1 MIRVAAALLA
11 VLLAAP
17 VSAERGVPSD
27 WQAAMNRINADS
39 VRGHLSFLASDLLEG
54 RATPSRGLD
63 VAAEYIAAQFRRAGL
78 EPPLGAGYFQSL
90 DLREVTPDLEGFE
103 CRILQAGGGDVLV
116 SGVPYSKD
124 GIAVDREPLL
134 PIADSTVTAGDA
146 VLVYRGD
153 VSQPQELMKLLGASH
168 AKLVIVVDPSG
179 AMVRAVARTR
189 VLPSTR
195 EPRLPAGRW
204 LFVSSF
210 PEALPPDARIT
221 VKAKPLAVRPLSARN
236 VAGWLRGSDP
246 VLRDT
251 SVVVS
256 AHYDHEGIKPFGT
269 GDRIFNGANDDAS
282 GVTAVLEMADSFAR
296 LPQRPRRSILFV
308 AFAGEENGLLGSREF
323 VKHAPVE
330 LSRIV
335 ANINFEHL
343 GRPDADGSN
352 YIKKATVT
360 GFDFSTIGATLTEA
374 GDLAG
379 FEFFK
384 HEKYSDAF
392 FAASDNYSFAQAGIP
407 AHTVSNG
414 YLFPEYHAPGDH
426 WEKIDCDNMAG
437 LTRALALGVLTMAD
451 DVRAPQWNGANEKT
465 EAFRKAA
472 RGLAK

>member
-1 MIRVAAALLA
+1 MIRVAPAFLA

-17 VSAERGVPSD
+17 VSAQRGVPSD

-78 EPPLGAGYFQSL
+78 KPPLGGGYYQSL
-90 DLREVTPDLEGFE
+90 DLREVAPDLEGFE
-103 CRILQAGGGDVLV
+103 CRVQQTGGGDVV
-116 SGVPYSKD
+116 VRGVPYSKD
-124 GIAVDREPLL
+124 GIAVDREPLM
-134 PIADSTVTAGDA
+134 PVADTTVTAPDA

-153 VSQPQELMKLLGASH
+153 VSKPQELMKLLGAGN

-179 AMVRAVARTR
+179 SMVRAVARPR
-189 VLPSTR
+189 VMASTR
-195 EPRLPAGRW
+195 EPRLPVGRW
-204 LFVSSF
+204 LFVPSF

-221 VKAKPLAVRPLSARN
+221 VRAKPLAVRPISARN
-236 VAGWLRGSDP
+236 VAGLLRGSDP

-251 SVVVS
+251 YVVVS

-269 GDRIFNGANDDAS
+269 GDRIYNGANDDAS
-282 GVTAVLEMADSFAR
+282 GVTAVIELADSFAR
-296 LPQRPRRSILFV
+296 LPQRPRRGILFV

-323 VKHAPVE
+323 VRNPPVE
-330 LSRIV
+330 LARIV
-335 ANINFEHL
+335 ANINLEHL

-360 GFDFSTIGATLTEA
+360 GFDFSSIGATLTEA
-374 GDLAG
+374 AGLAG

-384 HEKYSDAF
+384 HEKYSDPF

-426 WEKIDCDNMAG
+426 WEKIDCENMAG
-437 LTRALALGVLTMAD
+437 LTRALALGVLTIAD
-451 DVRAPQWNGANEKT
+451 DARGPQWNEANEKT

-472 RGLAK
+472 KGLAK